1 MYVVAYPSM
10 PLMGK
15 CGHCGKSLDSGKK
28 TCGAT
33 WAICNKC
40 KMPLHPHCKGEH
52 RLVHNRQD
60 YWAKE
65 AVKGEKQETLLTKIL
80 VTIKKIFSI

>member
-1 MYVVAYPSM
+1 M
-10 PLMGK
+10 PVLGK

-33 WAICNKC
+33 FAVCNKC
-40 KMPLHPHCKGEH
+40 KLPLHPHCKGEH

-60 YWAKE
+60 YWAKV
-65 AVKGEKQETLLTKIL
+65 AVEGEQQETRFTKF
-80 VTIKKIFSI
+80 VSTIKKILSI

>member
-1 MYVVAYPSM
+1 MYVVAYPPM

-60 YWAKE
+60 YWAKV
-65 AVKGEKQETLLTKIL
+65 AVEGDRPEILQSKIL
-80 VTIKKIFSI
+80 NTIKKIFSG